1 MFSLRYV
8 GPSPDLRDYISSYYL
23 FRADLPRIDD
33 VTRADL
39 PQLRFMLQ
47 GRGFYTFG
55 DGRQELCS
63 EAMVTGPTNAATRFT
78 AEGPLWVFGVGFR
91 PAGWSALVGLD
102 AQDVADRVVEARAL
116 FGPLVNEALEAL
128 REAPTLEGMAAIA
141 DRLMRALVDRP
152 RRAPIWFVTLADGWL
167 TGAPSPDVDDL
178 VRASGLSV
186 RQVERLTNRV
196 YGASPKLLA
205 RKYRALRA
213 AVRLVERPGDW
224 QEAAG
229 DAFYDQSHFIREFK
243 RFTGLTPRRFGID
256 PPPVT
261 RLTLDRRKLIR
272 DLPKLNLV
280 S

>member
-8 GPSPDLRDYISSYYL
+8 GPPPDLRHYISAYYL
-23 FRADLPRIDD
+23 FRAELPRIDD

-47 GRGFYTFG
+47 GRGTYTFA
-55 DGRQELCS
+55 DGHQEICS
-63 EAMVTGPTNAATRFT
+63 PAMVTGPTNGATRFT
-78 AEGPLWVFGVGFR
+78 AEGPLWVFGIGFR

-102 AQDVADRVVEARAL
+102 ADQVADRVVEARVL

-128 REAPTLEGMAAIA
+128 REAPALEGMAAIA
-141 DRLMRALVDRP
+141 NRLMRGLVDRA
-152 RRAPIWFVTLADGWL
+152 RHAPIWFVTLADGWL
-167 TGAPSPDVDDL
+167 AGAPSPDVDDL
-178 VRASGLSV
+178 VQASGLSV

-213 AVRLVERPGDW
+213 AVRLVEQPDDW

-256 PPPVT
+256 PSPVA

-272 DLPKLNLV
+272 DLPKLNLI

>member
-1 MFSLRYV
+1 MFSLRYA

-47 GRGFYTFG
+47 GRGSYTFG
-55 DGRQELCS
+55 DGRH
-63 EAMVTGPTNAATRFT
+63 EACPDAMLTGPTNSATRFT

-91 PAGWSALVGLD
+91 PAGWSALVGME
-102 AQDVADRVVEARAL
+102 AHQVSDRVVEARAL
-116 FGPLVNEALEAL
+116 FGPLVNEALDAL
-128 REAPTLEGMAAIA
+128 REASTIEAMVGIA
-141 DRLMRALVDRP
+141 NRMMRVLIDRAY
-152 RRAPIWFVTLADGWL
+152 RAPIWFVTLADDWL

-186 RQVERLTNRV
+186 RQIERLTNRV

-205 RKYRALRA
+205 RKYRALRS

-261 RLTLDRRKLIR
+261 RLTLNRRKLIR
-272 DLPKLNLV
+272 ELPKLNLI